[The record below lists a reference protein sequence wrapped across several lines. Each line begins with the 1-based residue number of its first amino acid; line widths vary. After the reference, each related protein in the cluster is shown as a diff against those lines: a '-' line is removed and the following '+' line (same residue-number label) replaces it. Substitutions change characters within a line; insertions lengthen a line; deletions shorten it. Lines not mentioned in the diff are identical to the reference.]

1 MKALHS
7 SAGPAFPP
15 LVKLLATVMVV
26 VLLAQGAQVLRPM
39 LQQDWTAA
47 GAAFIAGALVLV
59 GWTLAWIWRSRTGV
73 DGEGIR
79 QTWFWSKS
87 VRWEDVVQARLV
99 VVPGME
105 WLVAPRLIVRRRT
118 GGVLVFH
125 VGSAA
130 VRAQLAKVL
139 LGDGMNPLGAR

>member
-1 MKALHS
+1 MKHPES
-7 SAGPAFPP
+7 SAGSAFPP
-15 LVKLLATVMVV
+15 FVKLLATAMVV
-26 VLLAQGAQVLRPM
+26 ALLAQAVQVLRPL

-47 GAAFIAGALVLV
+47 GAVFMVAALVLV

-73 DGEGIR
+73 DEEGIR

-105 WLVAPRLIVRRRT
+105 WLLAPRLIVRRRG

-125 VGSAA
+125 VGNAA
-130 VRAQLAKVL
+130 VRARLAKVL
-139 LGDGMNPLGAR
+139 LGDPMNPLGAR